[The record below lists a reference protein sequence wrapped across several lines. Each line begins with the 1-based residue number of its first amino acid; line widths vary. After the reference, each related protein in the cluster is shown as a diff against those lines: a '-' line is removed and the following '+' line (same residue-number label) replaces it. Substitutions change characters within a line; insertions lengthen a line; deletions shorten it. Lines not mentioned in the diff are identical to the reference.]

1 MATTD
6 SGRVNEVVALRHEL
20 HDVLP
25 GRVARVDDQVLLVL
39 KRHTSALNHTLAHGE
54 ETTYYLEQ
62 FPRIVVN
69 RENVRDLVR
78 VELLRVLRVAE
89 VADVQPRNDLKINA
103 PVLF

>member
-1 MATTD
+1 
-6 SGRVNEVVALRHEL
+6 
-20 HDVLP
+20 
-25 GRVARVDDQVLLVL
+25 
-39 KRHTSALNHTLAHGE
+39 
-54 ETTYYLEQ
+54 
-62 FPRIVVN
+62 VN